1 MPERNVVQVSVVY
14 DKIRKRS
21 VKYIPVK
28 YETILDTGLIFSPI
42 DFGQYLKGNV
52 HRVMNSQYNTI
63 KEINKVFEFTPF
75 RSFPENYLEDTRE
88 IKEKRFVSTARKIE
102 MLNWIGDRVISGLM
116 LQKELVDMYGVQK
129 GEVIEVTYT
138 EFKNSKG
145 DKRSL
150 YPEVT
155 RNGLLPEDFPAN
167 QDYKYS
173 TKSPFIS
180 VEIGGNFFP
189 PLISEIN
196 TAFDRGLF
204 RSCYI
209 LIRVLLENLLIDLL
223 RAHLGVNKSERE
235 KYFHNNRFRSLSE
248 LSKTLQAD
256 RPSYLIYSSGLKEMN
271 DDIIKYFAEKGN
283 FSAHS
288 IAVNFKRDDLI
299 NMKGDLN
306 FTISVLAEA
315 VKNASLNKS
324 NKESKNPNYT
334 NLS

>member
-155 RNGLLPEDFPAN
+155 VNG
-167 QDYKYS
+167 K
-173 TKSPFIS
+173 
-180 VEIGGNFFP
+180 
-189 PLISEIN
+189 
-196 TAFDRGLF
+196 
-204 RSCYI
+204 
-209 LIRVLLENLLIDLL
+209 
-223 RAHLGVNKSERE
+223 
-235 KYFHNNRFRSLSE
+235 
-248 LSKTLQAD
+248 
-256 RPSYLIYSSGLKEMN
+256 
-271 DDIIKYFAEKGN
+271 
-283 FSAHS
+283 
-288 IAVNFKRDDLI
+288 
-299 NMKGDLN
+299 
-306 FTISVLAEA
+306 
-315 VKNASLNKS
+315 
-324 NKESKNPNYT
+324 
-334 NLS
+334 